1 MTRFQQITI
10 AASVAGLLLLYFGF
24 DTRSVKGKE
33 EIAQLEKSGI
43 AIDLQP
49 LIESAKGKLSKFD
62 LNEILVLEGQIGAVE
77 GPDKITALKELSG
90 KWYRL
95 DKPYLAG
102 HYAEQVAEE
111 MSSGEA
117 WSIAATTYLAG
128 LSDSDELV
136 RQGSLNKAIQ
146 GLENAISIDPETVQY
161 RVNLALIYAERPPED
176 NPMKGVQ
183 MLLGLNEKH
192 PDDVLVL
199 NALARLAIKTG
210 QWDKA
215 QQRLERAEAL
225 EPENITTICLLA
237 EIYEQLKDQRAQ
249 ALRDKCELLTL
260 KNRVCLAVKRK
271 RHKIATH
278 KRKKRLRKNRHK
290 KKNR

>member
-1 MTRFQQITI
+1 MTKLQQITI

-33 EIAQLEKSGI
+33 EIAQLEKAGI
-43 AIDLQP
+43 AIDLNP
-49 LIESAKGKLSKFD
+49 LLESAKNKLSKFD
-62 LNEILVLEGQIGAVE
+62 LNEILVLEGQIAVLQGAEKV
-77 GPDKITALKELSG
+77 TALKELSG

-111 MSSGEA
+111 TTSGEA

-136 RQGSLNKAIQ
+136 RQGSLNKAI
-146 GLENAISIDPETVQY
+146 GSLENAISIDPETVQY
-161 RVNLALIYAERPPED
+161 RVNLALIYAERPPEE

-183 MLLGLNEKH
+183 MLLSLNEKH

-215 QQRLERAEAL
+215 QQRLERAEAI
-225 EPENITTICLLA
+225 EPENITTTCLLA
-237 EIYEQLKDQRAQ
+237 ETYDQLKDHRAQ
-249 ALRDKCELLTL
+249 ALKDKCELLTL
-260 KNRVCLAVKRK
+260 KK
-271 RHKIATH
+271 
-278 KRKKRLRKNRHK
+278 
-290 KKNR
+290 